1 VQRFAPGSFE
11 VAAFVIGGVIVA
23 ILAATL
29 IDTAIIVMSSL
40 LGAALIVS
48 TLGLQP
54 LWSAVAYAALAAV
67 GIVVQMRFAAPGAG
81 RGPDQRG
88 P

>member
-1 VQRFAPGSFE
+1 MPQA
-11 VAAFVIGGVIVA
+11 VA

-29 IDTAIIVMSSL
+29 MDTAIVVVSSL

-54 LWSAVAYAALAAV
+54 LWSALTYAALAAA
-67 GIVVQMRFAAPGAG
+67 GIVVQMRLMGSAAG
-81 RGPDQRG
+81 RGPERQGR
-88 P
+88 